1 VEESV
6 KRRLLL
12 GVRVAACVAAGA
24 VALLLAVDVAATR
37 AALEEDD
44 VRYRTAPEQMLW
56 APDELVP
63 GEVAPRL
70 LGVRDDLLF
79 RRALRAVRLSHPEMP
94 GFSDPAYVLHR
105 NDASAWLVDV
115 VRGDESRERRSAAA
129 NLLGVLSFADA
140 IADYQ
145 NRAKLLEVAGSRFR
159 QAISLDSSN
168 EDAKVNLEL
177 TLSRT
182 RDFELSEA
190 GGGTDPSPG
199 GRGSKGAGA
208 GDAGSGY

>member
-1 VEESV
+1 V
-6 KRRLLL
+6 
-12 GVRVAACVAAGA
+12 GTA
-24 VALLLAVDVAATR
+24 ALLLAVDVSTTR
-37 AALEEDD
+37 AALSDDD
-44 VRYRTAPEQMLW
+44 VRYRTAPEQTLW

-63 GEVAPRL
+63 RHAAQRL
-70 LGVRDDLLF
+70 LGVEDDLLF
-79 RRALRAVRLSHPEMP
+79 RRALRAVRLSHPETP
-94 GFSDPAYVLHR
+94 GLSDPEYVLHR

-115 VRGDESRERRSAAA
+115 VRDDETLERRSAAA

-145 NRAKLLEVAGSRFR
+145 NRGKLLEVAGSRFR
-159 QAISLDSSN
+159 QAISLDASN

-182 RDFELSEA
+182 RDFELSES

-208 GDAGSGY
+208 GDPGSGY

>member
-1 VEESV
+1 M
-6 KRRLLL
+6 RRRFLLVAL
-12 GVRVAACVAAGA
+12 VAACVAGGVA
-24 VALLLAVDVAATR
+24 ALLLAADVAATR
-37 AALEEDD
+37 QALADDD
-44 VRYRTAPEQMLW
+44 VRYWTAPEQDLW

-63 GEVAPRL
+63 GGVARTL

-79 RRALRAVRLSHPEMP
+79 RRALRAVRLSHPEIP

-115 VRGDESRERRSAAA
+115 VQRDERLERRSAAA

-145 NRAKLLEVAGSRFR
+145 NRGKLLEAAGGRFR
-159 QAISLDSSN
+159 QAVSFDGAN
-168 EDAKVNLEL
+168 EEAKVNLEL

-182 RDFELSEA
+182 QVFELSEA

-208 GDAGSGY
+208 GDPGSGY

>member
-6 KRRLLL
+6 RRRVLLVVLVL
-12 GVRVAACVAAGA
+12 GCVAGGA
-24 VALLLAVDVAATR
+24 ASLLLAADVAATR
-37 AALEEDD
+37 AALSDDD
-44 VRYRTAPEQMLW
+44 VRYRTAPEQKLW
-56 APDELVP
+56 SADELVP
-63 GEVAPRL
+63 GGVARSL
-70 LGVRDDLLF
+70 LGVHDDLLF

-94 GFSDPAYVLHR
+94 GFSDPAFVLHR

-115 VRGDESRERRSAAA
+115 VQGDESLERRSAAA
-129 NLLGVLSFADA
+129 NLLGILSFADA

-145 NRAKLLEVAGSRFR
+145 NRAKLLEAAGGRFR
-159 QAISLDSSN
+159 QAVSLDSTN
-168 EDAKVNLEL
+168 EVAKVNLEL

-199 GRGSKGAGA
+199 GRGARGAGA
-208 GDAGSGY
+208 GDPGSGY

>member
-1 VEESV
+1 M
-6 KRRLLL
+6 RRRILRAALVAGCL
-12 GVRVAACVAAGA
+12 AGGVA
-24 VALLLAVDVAATR
+24 ALLLAADVAATR
-37 AALEEDD
+37 QALADDD
-44 VRYRTAPEQMLW
+44 VRYRTAPEQELW
-56 APDELVP
+56 APDELLP
-63 GEVAPRL
+63 GGVARSL

-79 RRALRAVRLSHPEMP
+79 RRALRAVRLSHPELP

-115 VRGDESRERRSAAA
+115 VQKDERLERRSAAA

-145 NRAKLLEVAGSRFR
+145 NRAKLLAAAGGRFR
-159 QAISLDSSN
+159 RAVSLDGAN
-168 EDAKVNLEL
+168 EEAKVNLEL
-177 TLSRT
+177 TLSRSQ
-182 RDFELSEA
+182 DFELSEA

-208 GDAGSGY
+208 GDPGGGY

>member
-1 VEESV
+1 M

-12 GVRVAACVAAGA
+12 GVLVAACVAAGA

-44 VRYRTAPEQMLW
+44 VRYRRAPEQTLW

-63 GEVAPRL
+63 GEAARRL
-70 LGVRDDLLF
+70 LGVEDDLLF
-79 RRALRAVRLSHPEMP
+79 RRALRAARLSHPEMP

-115 VRGDESRERRSAAA
+115 VRGDESSERRSAAA

-159 QAISLDSSN
+159 QAISLDSRN

>member
-1 VEESV
+1 M
-6 KRRLLL
+6 RRRILLVAL
-12 GVRVAACVAAGA
+12 VSLCVAGGVAALVLAA
-24 VALLLAVDVAATR
+24 DVAAVR
-37 AALEEDD
+37 QALADDD
-44 VRYRTAPEQMLW
+44 VRYRTAPEQELW
-56 APDELVP
+56 AADELVP
-63 GEVAPRL
+63 GGVARSL
-70 LGVRDDLLF
+70 IGVRDDLLF
-79 RRALRAVRLSHPEMP
+79 RRALRAVRLSHPEVP

-115 VRGDESRERRSAAA
+115 VQKDERLERRSAAA

-145 NRAKLLEVAGSRFR
+145 NRAKLLEAAGGRFR
-159 QAISLDSSN
+159 QAISFDATN
-168 EDAKVNLEL
+168 EEAKVNLEL

-182 RDFELSEA
+182 LDFELSEA

-208 GDAGSGY
+208 GDPGSGY